1 MAQTSLPWANNGI
14 GDGQSYDDDEWSD
27 WQRKAF
33 TADRT
38 LQGPIFGYLNEL
50 LVANPSGYT
59 LRIPTGAAWVD
70 GKFYENSADLDFTT
84 TDDGTAIGAPGLGTN
99 YYTVVLRKDWAAQTV
114 RAAVLN
120 VSTVAYPTVT
130 QTDGTTWEIALAHL
144 SVTSGG
150 VKTLT
155 DIRYFANC
163 DGAPRLASRQGGSA
177 TDWTSAGVTA
187 YYPKTDV
194 IVQCGAITCA
204 PAGNVTVTF
213 PRAFSQPPIIM
224 ATPAIGGYMAG
235 AASVS
240 ATDVSLFCAKHD
252 GTTASQVIYWLAIG
266 PA

>member
-38 LQGPIFGYLNEL
+38 LQGPIFGYANKLEVL
-50 LVANPSGYT
+50 NPSGYT
-59 LRIPTGAAWVD
+59 LRVSTGAAWVD
-70 GKFYENSADLDFTT
+70 GKFYDWDVNIDFTT

-130 QTDGTTWEIALAHL
+130 QTDGTTWEIALAYF

-155 DIRYFANC
+155 DARNFSSCN
-163 DGAPRLASRQGGSA
+163 GPKVTNRQGGSA
-177 TDWTSAGVTA
+177 TDWYAGGATNYKIDTSPQIQCGSAEITNTNSSIVVVFPIAFSAVPVVVLTHEQISGSAGYAQITA
-187 YYPKTDV
+187 LTKTQMQ
-194 IVQCGAITCA
+194 IERSHSSNTSYIHW
-204 PAGNVTVTF
+204 
-213 PRAFSQPPIIM
+213 I
-224 ATPAIGGYMAG
+224 
-235 AASVS
+235 
-240 ATDVSLFCAKHD
+240 
-252 GTTASQVIYWLAIG
+252 AIG
-266 PA
+266 PV